1 MKKDSMQKSVKMFK
15 PGQPVVLL
23 GESNYHR
30 EIFIFN
36 TPESFV
42 DSLRV
47 AEKIPFKNNQDF
59 MESVSRA
66 LIAQDMQDINIHNEQ
81 SFVESLIRHGI
92 CIPAILN

>member
-1 MKKDSMQKSVKMFK
+1 MKKEPMQKSVKMFK
-15 PGQPVVLL
+15 SGQPVVLL
-23 GESNYHR
+23 GESNHHR

-42 DSLRV
+42 EALRT

-59 MESVSRA
+59 MESVSRV
-66 LIAQDMQDINIHNEQ
+66 LHAQDMQDINIHNEH